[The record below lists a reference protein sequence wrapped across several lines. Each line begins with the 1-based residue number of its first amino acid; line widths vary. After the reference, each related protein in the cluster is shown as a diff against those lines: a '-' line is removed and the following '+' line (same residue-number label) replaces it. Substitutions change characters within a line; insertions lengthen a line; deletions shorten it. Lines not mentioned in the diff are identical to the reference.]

1 MTAQLPPRAA
11 RALLEWLLS
20 PGDAASV
27 AGDLEEEYIRYV
39 RPQRGRLA
47 ADLWYWRQVLLSIPR
62 LARRPALARGLGGDV
77 RHAARVLRRRPVF
90 ALAAAGTLGLT
101 IALGTGVFSVVR
113 AVLLVPLPYASPDRI
128 VRPIPDELF
137 FVDALEARAFAD
149 RMTTLQSTA
158 AWSRTLFLLSGDDVV
173 EEVRGAA
180 VSWNHFD
187 MLGARPLLGRG
198 FHREDAERGDAVV
211 LSHGLW
217 VRRFGADP
225 GVVGSTVEISGRA
238 TTVVGVMGPRYVP
251 LEYDWE
257 AWSPMPL
264 DPEAMLGRGM
274 VVDGRLRDGV
284 TLEQAEEE
292 MRQVLGDIWT
302 ESGGEVSDVDRAG
315 MRMVPIRTW
324 LLGEVD
330 GILRVLSAGVAFL
343 LLLACANVAN
353 LLLAHGRARGLEFAV
368 RSALGGSRARV
379 GRQIA
384 VEVLLLAVAGGA
396 LGVALTAS
404 TLGWLTGRLPPDL
417 PRVSQ
422 VGMTA
427 GVAAFAAAT
436 VLVTAFVTGL
446 APLLSATGAAFR
458 RHLSGGRGSSAGRR
472 HVRVRSG
479 LVVAEAALAVLLLAG
494 AGLMVRTVAAL
505 HAVDPGFDAEGVVT
519 LRLSPPSDRYP
530 AGPELEGYYGQITAE
545 LSRLPGVTAVGAIQF
560 LPMTPGGWW
569 STYRIESSVGDDPGE
584 DRYTAMRVVRGG
596 YFEAMRVRIVRGR
609 SLAEDDFAEGAPI
622 RVLVNERVA
631 AEAGAELLGRTILLG
646 QDRTPAE
653 VVGIVAD
660 VRQSDL
666 RQASHAEIYVPF
678 SHVPWRRMHMVMRVG
693 GDASAA
699 LGAARGA
706 VVAVDPTVSVTG
718 PMLMTDVV
726 GRTTARTRLVA
737 TLLSLFGLV
746 GLMLG
751 GIGIYGV
758 AAQAVGERRREIG
771 IRLALGAESGPV
783 ALRTIR
789 EGLTPVVL
797 GLLLGLAATYAGRG
811 LLADLVFGVGA
822 ADVATLGSAP
832 LVLLTVALA
841 ALTVPALR
849 AARIDPARSLRDE

>member
-1 MTAQLPPRAA
+1 MARRPPRGA
-11 RALLEWLLS
+11 RALLEWLL
-20 PGDAASV
+20 PPRDAESV
-27 AGDLEEEYIRYV
+27 MGDLEEEYIRYV

-47 ADLWYWRQVLLSIPR
+47 ADFWYWRQVVLSAPR
-62 LARRPALARGLGGDV
+62 LARWPAVARGLGGDV

-90 ALAAAGTLGLT
+90 ALATTGTLALA
-101 IALGTGVFSVVR
+101 IALTTGVFSVVR
-113 AVLLVPLPYASPDRI
+113 AVLLAPLPYASPDRI

-137 FVDALEARAFAD
+137 FVNAREARAFAD

-158 AWSRTLFLLSGDDVV
+158 AWSRALFVFSGSDVP

-187 MLGARPLLGRG
+187 VLGARALHGRG
-198 FHREDAERGDAVV
+198 FIREDAERGDAVV

-225 GVVGSTVEISGRA
+225 GVVGRAVDISGRG

-251 LEYDWE
+251 MEHDWE

-264 DPEAMLGRGM
+264 DPEAMVGRGM
-274 VVDGRLRDGV
+274 VVHGRLRDGV
-284 TLEQAEEE
+284 TLDQARDE
-292 MRQVLGDIWT
+292 MRHVLGDIWA
-302 ESGGEVSDVDRAG
+302 EDGGEVSDADRAG

-324 LLGEVD
+324 LLGD
-330 GILRVLSAGVAFL
+330 ADRILRVLSAGVAFL

-379 GRQIA
+379 GRQVA
-384 VEVLLLAVAGGA
+384 VEVLLLAVTGGA

-404 TLGWLTGRLPPDL
+404 TLGWLAERLPPDL
-417 PRVSQ
+417 PRVGQ

-436 VLVTAFVTGL
+436 VLVTALVTGS
-446 APLLSATGAAFR
+446 APVLSATGATIR
-458 RHLSGGRGSSAGRR
+458 RHLSGARGSSAGRG
-472 HVRVRSG
+472 HVPMRSG

-505 HAVDPGFDAEGVVT
+505 QAVDPGFDPDGVVT
-519 LRLSPPSDRYP
+519 LRLYPPADRYP
-530 AGPELEGYYGQITAE
+530 VGPELEGYYREVTAE
-545 LSRLPGVTAVGAIQF
+545 LSRLPGVREVGAIQF

-569 STYRIESSVGDDPGE
+569 STYRTEASAADGAGE
-584 DRYTAMRVVRGG
+584 DLYTAMRVVRPG
-596 YFEAMRVRIVRGR
+596 YFEAMRVSLVRGR
-609 SLAEDDFAEGAPI
+609 SLDEEDFADGAPI
-622 RVLVNERVA
+622 RVLVNERVV
-631 AEAGAELLGRTILLG
+631 AEAGVELLGRTLG
-646 QDRTPAE
+646 LGEDLAPAE

-666 RQASHAEIYVPF
+666 RRASHAEIYVPF
-678 SHVPWRRMHMVMRVG
+678 PHVPWRRMHMVMRVE

-699 LGAARGA
+699 LGTARSA
-706 VVAVDPTVSVTG
+706 VAAVDPTVSMTG
-718 PMLMTDVV
+718 PTLMTEVI
-726 GRTTARTRLVA
+726 GHTTARTRLVA

-746 GLMLG
+746 GLTLG

-771 IRLALGAESGPV
+771 IRLALGAGSGAV
-783 ALRTIR
+783 AIRTVR
-789 EGLTPVVL
+789 DGLAPVVL

-811 LLADLVFGVGA
+811 LLEGLLFGVGA
-822 ADVATLGSAP
+822 ADVATLGFAP
-832 LVLLTVALA
+832 IFLLTVAMA
-841 ALTVPALR
+841 ALAVPALR